1 MAKILVHCPLNI
13 SRTLEMMLE
22 EYCRKTEEKLGTRVE
37 LETQP
42 HRPQEKGLFEKYIEE
57 GNLPE
62 LVVGHVNDFAELPA
76 GYLEKHFLSLPGRW
90 PLRTELVEAGF
101 LDPKGYFH
109 PFVVIPFAMFYNF
122 NLLDERE
129 LPTVWEDLLEARW
142 REQILMPDDY
152 RVVSKVIRTFM
163 EAHHP
168 ERFAD
173 FQKNVV
179 YEGAPIDVVNA
190 VDEGH
195 YPLGITNIAFA
206 RISRHKNTRLI
217 WPRDG
222 LFCMPQVMAW
232 SKDVSENLLA
242 IGDFLMSNQV
252 QEYLALQAFVPAAP
266 NTALPQLLTDYNFSL
281 RWEGWENYLNIIK
294 SSKVY

>member
-13 SRTLEMMLE
+13 SRTLEEMLKGYCQEME
-22 EYCRKTEEKLGTRVE
+22 ERTGTRVE

-42 HRPQEKGLFEKYIEE
+42 HRPQEKGLFEKYQEE

-62 LVVGHVNDFAELPA
+62 LVVGHVNDFADLPA
-76 GYLEKHFLSLPGRW
+76 GYLEEHFLSLPGRW
-90 PLRTELVEAGF
+90 PLRSELMEAGF
-101 LDPKGYFH
+101 GDPKGYFH
-109 PFVVIPFAMFYNF
+109 PFVVIPFTMFYNI
-122 NLLDERE
+122 NLLTEGE
-129 LPTVWEDLLEARW
+129 LPAMWENLLEVRW
-142 REQILMPDDY
+142 RKQVLMPDDY
-152 RVVSKVIRTFM
+152 RMVSKIIRTFM
-163 EAHHP
+163 EAHYP

-173 FQKNVV
+173 FQENVV
-179 YEGAPIDVVNA
+179 HKGAPIDVVNA

-232 SKDVSENLLA
+232 SKNAPKNLLE

-266 NTALPQLLTDYNFSL
+266 DTAIPQLLTDHHFSL
-281 RWEGWENYLNIIK
+281 RWEGWEHYLSIIK
-294 SSKVY
+294 GTKI